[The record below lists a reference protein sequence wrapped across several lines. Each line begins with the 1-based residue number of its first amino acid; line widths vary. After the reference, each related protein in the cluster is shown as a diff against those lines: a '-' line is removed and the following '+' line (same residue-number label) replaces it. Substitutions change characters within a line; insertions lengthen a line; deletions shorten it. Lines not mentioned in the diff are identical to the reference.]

1 MGQRNVSLF
10 RREFDTYVLFF
21 YMLIL
26 GNAAISGV
34 RIIPDKD
41 TYPEH
46 PKNAALPSR
55 RWDISLEADGSRRP
69 PLPKPYGRVP
79 FR

>member
-1 MGQRNVSLF
+1 
-10 RREFDTYVLFF
+10 
-21 YMLIL
+21 LIL

-41 TYPEH
+41 THPEH

-55 RWDISLEADGSRRP
+55 RWDISLEADGSRMP
-69 PLPKPYGRVP
+69 PLRKP
-79 FR
+79 